1 MTQLSTHTELTGW
14 SHEFLTCHF
23 GKCVYGLCCIPCA
36 FSSLRTQYDGSNWWF
51 NFLCVPAAVVRNIIR
66 EGLFINGGSVDDC
79 CVTLWCPCCVYVQ
92 TSLEVELPHR
102 RQQVSVQAE
111 GNGRWAWGLA
121 QCDCGHRCV
130 YAYCLP
136 QCATASVRT
145 SYDGSNW
152 WFNCCCISGPLVQNI
167 IRQGYGISGSCCDDI
182 TETLFCPCC
191 AAHRMQREVA
201 ARGPKGKLIVGVP
214 AHAGMEPLMGTPVQ
228 FNQYS

>member
-66 EGLFINGGSVDDC
+66 EGLFINGSSVGD
-79 CVTLWCPCCVYVQ
+79 L
-92 TSLEVELPHR
+92 
-102 RQQVSVQAE
+102 
-111 GNGRWAWGLA
+111 
-121 QCDCGHRCV
+121 
-130 YAYCLP
+130 
-136 QCATASVRT
+136 RT